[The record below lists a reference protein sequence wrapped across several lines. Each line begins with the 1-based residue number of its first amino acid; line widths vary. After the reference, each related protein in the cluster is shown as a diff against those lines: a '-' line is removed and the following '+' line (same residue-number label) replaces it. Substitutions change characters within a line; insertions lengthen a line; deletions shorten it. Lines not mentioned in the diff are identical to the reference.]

1 MQRSTW
7 QKQSWQKR
15 LFFILF
21 IALAACSLSF
31 TACSRHGK
39 PGAKSLPSG
48 VYFSGSW
55 NSNWGRIELSQEGK
69 NVFGR
74 YEGFRN
80 GSITGTIEGNVL
92 SYRWTQN
99 ENEQHGK
106 GWMVISDAGDELDG
120 RWGYDDDDHSGG
132 NWHARRLTQ

>member
-1 MQRSTW
+1 MALLISCATGV
-7 QKQSWQKR
+7 S
-15 LFFILF
+15 
-21 IALAACSLSF
+21 ALAIGG
-31 TACSRHGK
+31 CSRYGK

-55 NSNWGRIELSQEGK
+55 NSNWGKIELSQEGTS
-69 NVFGR
+69 VFGR

-80 GSITGTIEGNVL
+80 GSITGTIDGNL
-92 SYRWTQN
+92 LLYRWTQN

-106 GWMVISDAGDELDG
+106 GWMVINDSGDELDG
-120 RWGYDDDDHSGG
+120 RWGYDDDDHTGG